1 MQGRILTCSAGIY
14 SVETENG
21 IYLCPARGAFRQ
33 EGIVPVAGDFVEI
46 IPDEKEELSGVVD
59 KLLDRRN
66 HLIRPGVSNVDILF
80 IVFAFR
86 DPMPNFY
93 SIDKLCA
100 IAEHNSICAHIVF
113 NKRDLV
119 SDSEAEEL
127 VSVYRDCGYHVHVLS
142 AGSSPDEIRE
152 ELSEYAENN
161 TCVFTGPSGVG
172 KSTIINAIYPS
183 MPRLETGRVS
193 EKTRRGRHT
202 TRSTVLYP
210 VGEGKK
216 GYLVDTPGF
225 SLLDFERFRFMKKEE
240 LVYAFPEYAPLVGQC
255 RYTKC
260 THTKE
265 EGCAILEG
273 IKSGRLPASRHES
286 YIAIWEDLKKH
297 HDWDTKK

>member
-1 MQGRILTCSAGIY
+1 
-14 SVETENG
+14 
-21 IYLCPARGAFRQ
+21 
-33 EGIVPVAGDFVEI
+33 VPVAGDFVDI

-59 KLLDRRN
+59 RVLERRN

-86 DPMPNFY
+86 DPMPNLY

-119 SDSEAEEL
+119 DDAEAETL
-127 VSVYRDCGYHVHVLS
+127 VSVYRNCGYRVHVLS
-142 AGSSPDEIRE
+142 AGCSPEEIRA

-172 KSTIINAIYPS
+172 KSTIINAIYPD

-202 TRSTVLYP
+202 TRSTVLYS
-210 VGEGKK
+210 VGEGKS

-240 LVYAFPEYAPLVGQC
+240 LVYAFPEYSPLVGQC

-265 EGCAILEG
+265 EGCAILERV
-273 IKSGRLPASRHES
+273 KSGELPPSRHES

>member
-14 SVETENG
+14 SVKTENG

-46 IPDEKEELSGVVD
+46 IPDEKEELVGVVD
-59 KLLDRRN
+59 RVLERRN
-66 HLIRPGVSNVDILF
+66 HLIRPGVSNIDVLF
-80 IVFAFR
+80 IVFAYR
-86 DPMPNFY
+86 DPLPNLY

-100 IAEHNSICAHIVF
+100 IAEHNSIKSHIVF
-113 NKRDLV
+113 NKRDLA
-119 SDSEAEEL
+119 DEKDEERL
-127 VSVYRDCGYHVHVLS
+127 VSVYKSCGYEVHSLS
-142 AGSSPDEIRE
+142 AGSSPEEIRRV
-152 ELSEYAENN
+152 LSPYTANN

-172 KSTIINAIYPS
+172 KSTIINALYPS
-183 MPRLETGRVS
+183 CERLETGRVS

-210 VGEGKK
+210 EGGEGT

-240 LVYAFPEYAPLVGQC
+240 LVYAFPEFASLVGQC

-265 EGCAILEG
+265 EGCAILERVL
-273 IKSGRLPASRHES
+273 SGEIPESRHES